1 MVCGFS
7 LPLQRDELLEIKDD
21 PNDYR
26 VRQIYPIR
34 DLPTKLKD
42 AEMALSGSAG
52 FACLLPAKDG
62 GRDVFDVF
70 FSVLVHFHKDLSKE
84 AKRKAWEWILNAFG
98 SLVQRLDGELT
109 TPNAITHEE
118 RAQRAVAMKML
129 VYLFTQMIEMMEAN
143 ETSSSE
149 LLMSRAT
156 NKTKK
161 ALTSEA
167 CMWDGEGKTRALL
180 LLYRWA
186 QLPLRNLFE
195 PPIVEEEVINAAANC
210 IFRILENPTIALQR
224 TKDLR
229 QSAFQIL
236 GLLCSN
242 YGYLLSC
249 RLKIVQSLRHFEH
262 LGSTLAEAV
271 VLLVRDYGCSGVIM
285 EIVRDLAQ
293 IDPQELQRDTSATRA
308 YATFLTEITEAVPEL
323 MKPCLSL
330 LTLHL
335 DGPSP
340 SLRKCVLSILG
351 EITLQVFV
359 GEVLEEAERETRDQ
373 FLDCLEDHVHDV
385 HAHVRTS
392 VLQIWTKLCSA
403 KAIPLNRQQRL
414 LKLVMGRLHD
424 KSSNV
429 RKQAVQLLTALL
441 QCNPYRASMP
451 VEELKE
457 ELEKEAKKLRQLT
470 GETEEDVA
478 LKNLQSW
485 EDNQEDVMNAID
497 EILESSNSEQEH
509 ESEAL
514 WENASRNEVLLRIKH
529 LLSKKKAV
537 RAVELLR
544 AALDHFPQD
553 EIFIPKEEE
562 QMEAEHWFDLLKA
575 IALFDANAMDKKTSE
590 EDANDEINKQKVVV
604 AYLQDSF
611 CFAQLVNEALPT
623 VAVLLGSK
631 LSSDIM
637 EAIQFFVSAFEF
649 GVLNAMIGVRKML
662 ALIWSQETAV
672 REAVLGAYK
681 RLYVNGVDAN
691 PKERAQMIVRN
702 FIALVSG
709 ATIGEL
715 TSLEELVGMLVKS
728 KDIGVDCFNLLWQ
741 YFTMMLPTVTQEES
755 RGAIVLLGMVA
766 NVEPT
771 VITTNLSLLLE
782 TGLQKRGKHD
792 LGMVHDIC
800 LALTK
805 LGNFKNS
812 SPEGQSFPGLKFEA
826 THELFTS
833 LEDILVEGISS
844 RSSSY
849 IPMSQKA
856 VVVIYQLSEEPDK
869 ILERIL
875 KRVSSQIFQNDQR
888 IPTRSL
894 SRLFALV
901 GNVAL
906 GQLNHLEV
914 SILNELK
921 RRKMIK
927 EALKE
932 RNSRKSI
939 GGSARK
945 NGRQSLKGEDGE
957 DNLEVMGA
965 EADDA
970 EIEFIRQVC
979 EKEVVSGPDGLLS
992 QFLPLVVHVASHPSE
1007 YSDPNLRA
1015 SAGLALSKLMLVSS
1029 EVCEEHLQL
1038 LFTLMEKSQEEVI
1051 RANLII
1057 ASGDLSFR
1065 FPNILEP
1072 WTPRMY
1078 ARLRDDST
1086 LVRSNTLN
1094 VLTLLILNDMIKVKG
1109 QISDMA
1115 LCIDDGNEKISGL
1128 AKQFFTELARKGNA
1142 LYNVMPDI
1150 ISRLSDVG
1158 SGVSEEK
1165 FRTILFFIVG
1175 LIEKDKHLESLV
1187 EKLCHRFRATQSS
1200 RQWRDLS
1207 YCLSLFSF
1215 NEKALKKL
1223 QDNFGCLSDKL
1234 HDDTVYNSIAGIL
1247 VQARKNVRL
1256 EAKVMIDEIEDK
1268 LDEAREKCLEDFG
1281 ASSRAVAAKGSTTNN
1296 GRKQAI
1302 SNEEKQSMDNTEDDD
1317 MSD

>member
-1 MVCGFS
+1 MVLTFS
-7 LPLQRDELLEIKDD
+7 LPLQRDELLEIKAD
-21 PNDYR
+21 PNEYR

-42 AEMALSGSAG
+42 AEMALGGSASGG
-52 FACLLPAKDG
+52 FTCLLPESEG
-62 GRDVFDVF
+62 GGDFFDVF

-84 AKRKAWEWILNAFG
+84 AKRKAWEWIQEAFGGLVQTLDRELNAARDE
-98 SLVQRLDGELT
+98 S
-109 TPNAITHEE
+109 THEE
-118 RAQRAVAMKML
+118 RGQWTVAMKML

-143 ETSSSE
+143 ETSSSD
-149 LLMSRAT
+149 LLMSKASHKIK
-156 NKTKK
+156 KT
-161 ALTSEA
+161 LVSDN
-167 CMWDGEGKTRALL
+167 CVWDGEAKTRALL

-186 QLPLRNLFE
+186 QLPLRYLFE
-195 PPIVEEEVINAAANC
+195 PPIVEEEVINATANC
-210 IFRILENPTIALQR
+210 LFRILENPSIALQR
-224 TKDLR
+224 SKDLR
-229 QSAFQIL
+229 QSSFQIL
-236 GLLCSN
+236 GVLCSD

-271 VLLVRDYGCSGVIM
+271 VLLARENGCSSVIM

-308 YATFLTEITEAVPEL
+308 YATFLTEITEAVPEM

-340 SLRKCVLSILG
+340 SLRKCVLAILG
-351 EITLQVFV
+351 EITLQVFG
-359 GEVLEEAERETRDQ
+359 GESLEDAERETRDQ
-373 FLDCLEDHVHDV
+373 FLDCLEDHIHDV

-457 ELEKEAKKLRQLT
+457 ELEKETSKLRQLT
-470 GETEEDVA
+470 GEPEEDMA
-478 LKNLQSW
+478 LKNLQMW

-497 EILESSNSEQEH
+497 EIAESPESEQEH
-509 ESEAL
+509 EGEAL
-514 WENASRNEVLLRIKH
+514 WENASRNEVVLRIKH
-529 LLSKKKAV
+529 LLSKKKPT

-544 AALDHFPQD
+544 AALNHFPQD
-553 EIFIPKEEE
+553 EIFIPKDDE
-562 QMEAEHWFDLLKA
+562 QMETEHWFDLLKA
-575 IALFDANAMDKKTSE
+575 IALFDSNAMDKNSDE
-590 EDANDEINKQKVVV
+590 EANEEINKQKVVV

-611 CFAQLVNEALPT
+611 GFAQLVNEALPT

-662 ALIWSQETAV
+662 ALIWSQEVSV

-681 RLYVNGVDAN
+681 RLYVDGVDVN
-691 PKERAQMIVRN
+691 SKERAQMIVRN

-709 ATIGEL
+709 ATVGEL

-766 NVEPT
+766 TVEPT
-771 VITTNLSLLLE
+771 VITTNLALLLE
-782 TGLQKRGKHD
+782 TGLQKRRKQD

-805 LGNFKNS
+805 LGNFKVS
-812 SPEGQSFPGLKFEA
+812 SSDGQSFPGLKFDA
-826 THELFTS
+826 THELFVS
-833 LEDILVEGISS
+833 LEDILVEGVAS
-844 RSSSY
+844 RASSY

-856 VVVIYQLSEEPDK
+856 VSVIYQLSEEPDK

-875 KRVSSQIFQNDQR
+875 KRVSSNLFRDDQQ

-906 GQLNHLEV
+906 SQLNHLEV

-939 GGSARK
+939 GGSARR

-970 EIEFIRQVC
+970 EIEYIRQVC
-979 EKEVVSGPDGLLS
+979 EKEVVSGPECLLS

-1029 EVCEEHLQL
+1029 EVCDEHLQL

-1057 ASGDLSFR
+1057 ATGDLSFR

-1150 ISRLSDVG
+1150 ISRLSDVA

-1165 FRTILFFIVG
+1165 FRTILSFIVG

-1223 QDNFGCLSDKL
+1223 QDNFACLSDKL
-1234 HDDTVYNSIAGIL
+1234 HDESVYNSISGIL
-1247 VQARKNVRL
+1247 VQSRKNIRV
-1256 EAKVMIDEIEDK
+1256 EAKVMIEEIEEK
-1268 LDEAREKCLEDFG
+1268 LDEARKKCLEDYA
-1281 ASSRAVAAKGSTTNN
+1281 ASSRAVAAKDTSNKD
-1296 GRKQAI
+1296 GRKQ
-1302 SNEEKQSMDNTEDDD
+1302 E
-1317 MSD
+1317 